1 MHNYGAVRLLMPYF
15 SAKMQRI
22 DICFVNVTKLHFNCS
37 KEAHRKSKL

>member
-1 MHNYGAVRLLMPYF
+1 MHNHGALRLITPYF

-22 DICFVNVTKLHFNCS
+22 DICIVKMTKLHFNCS